1 MQLLIQKMTENYA
14 IEILCWKYQK
24 PYDFYNHV
32 LTSDAILELL
42 TNKYF
47 VVLDKY
53 NQLIGYFCTGKSARV
68 PAGERLDAYNG
79 KFVDVG
85 IGMKPEL
92 TGKGKGFE
100 FFSTILSF
108 IEENYN
114 NNPIRLTVA
123 AFNERAI
130 HLYEKLGFVKN
141 TEFQRGKIV
150 FIVMIRAENKPM
162 RKDQYMASKLTFET
176 IDEYISQFPNDIQE
190 KLNTLRAIIKDAAP
204 AAQEKI
210 SYQMPTFALKGNLI
224 HFAAYKHHIGLYPGA
239 SGVAAF
245 EKELAGYKTSKGTVQ
260 IPIEEQLPSE
270 LIGKIVKFKVDENMN
285 KAEARRKR

>member
-1 MQLLIQKMTENYA
+1 
-14 IEILCWKYQK
+14 
-24 PYDFYNHV
+24 
-32 LTSDAILELL
+32 
-42 TNKYF
+42 
-47 VVLDKY
+47 
-53 NQLIGYFCTGKSARV
+53 
-68 PAGERLDAYNG
+68 
-79 KFVDVG
+79 
-85 IGMKPEL
+85 
-92 TGKGKGFE
+92 
-100 FFSTILSF
+100 
-108 IEENYN
+108 
-114 NNPIRLTVA
+114 
-123 AFNERAI
+123 
-130 HLYEKLGFVKN
+130 
-141 TEFQRGKIV
+141 
-150 FIVMIRAENKPM
+150 
-162 RKDQYMASKLTFET
+162 MASKLTFET